1 MELRV
6 LHYFLA
12 VAREQSISKAAE
24 SLHLSQPTL
33 STQLK
38 NMEEELGKQLMIR
51 GTKGSRKIVLTD
63 EGMLLRKRAEE
74 ILELVRK
81 TENEIMLTDETIVG
95 DVFIGTGET
104 DTIRLIAKTAQEVK
118 KNYPEIHYHI
128 SSGNARYVMEKLDKG
143 LIDFGILYD
152 SVDLTKYDSIQIPVK
167 DSWGVLMRKDSS
179 LADKEFISPEDLWD
193 KPLIVSQQENQG
205 GELSGWLKRDL
216 STLNVIATYNLLF
229 SASLLVDEGMGYAI
243 CFDKIIN
250 RFFQRINRTLNNRWN
265 GIFIRDYYRCR
276 INRILKQT

>member
-128 SSGNARYVMEKLDKG
+128 SSGNARYVMEKLDNIICIKSHFFWDDLG
-143 LIDFGILYD
+143 AFSALGRIHDKDERSNVIVGNVYTKESNGNIIINDDDGTFIAIDG
-152 SVDLTKYDSIQIPVK
+152 VNDLTIVKSEGVLLIYPNNK
-167 DSWGVLMRKDSS
+167 DSKIKD
-179 LADKEFISPEDLWD
+179 
-193 KPLIVSQQENQG
+193 
-205 GELSGWLKRDL
+205 
-216 STLNVIATYNLLF
+216 
-229 SASLLVDEGMGYAI
+229 
-243 CFDKIIN
+243 
-250 RFFQRINRTLNNRWN
+250 
-265 GIFIRDYYRCR
+265 
-276 INRILKQT
+276 ILKDIREKDELKDKRHLL

>member
-118 KNYPEIHYHI
+118 K
-128 SSGNARYVMEKLDKG
+128 KL
-143 LIDFGILYD
+143 
-152 SVDLTKYDSIQIPVK
+152 S
-167 DSWGVLMRKDSS
+167 RN
-179 LADKEFISPEDLWD
+179 
-193 KPLIVSQQENQG
+193 PLSYFQ
-205 GELSGWLKRDL
+205 WKCK
-216 STLNVIATYNLLF
+216 
-229 SASLLVDEGMGYAI
+229 I
-243 CFDKIIN
+243 C
-250 RFFQRINRTLNNRWN
+250 N
-265 GIFIRDYYRCR
+265 G
-276 INRILKQT
+276 KTG